1 MVSIPAST
9 PEQANQSC
17 MRKVGD
23 NKDVVGVRDKSL
35 TAYPTVPK
43 STVSHFNEV
52 NRWFAASSGILEGL
66 WDDNNRV
73 HVAKQ
78 SDVDGRLDS
87 GSGATWLFLL
97 PVHPIFNAAL
107 LLVVGC
113 QSCFLSRAI
122 VVVNQI
128 SETEKL
134 ANLMARNKSSFFL
147 PWHVCVFKVTIFKCV
162 KDIHV

>member
-1 MVSIPAST
+1 
-9 PEQANQSC
+9 

-23 NKDVVGVRDKSL
+23 NTDVVGVRAMPL

-97 PVHPIFNAAL
+97 PVHPIFNVAL

-113 QSCFLSRAI
+113 QSCFLSA
-122 VVVNQI
+122 VPLLV
-128 SETEKL
+128 KL
-134 ANLMARNKSSFFL
+134 K
-147 PWHVCVFKVTIFKCV
+147 
-162 KDIHV
+162 

>member
-1 MVSIPAST
+1 
-9 PEQANQSC
+9 

-23 NKDVVGVRDKSL
+23 NKDVVGVRAMPL

-97 PVHPIFNAAL
+97 PVHPIFNVAL
-107 LLVVGC
+107 LLVVGGC
-113 QSCFLSRAI
+113 QSSAPCHYS
-122 VVVNQI
+122 VVVNLKPKMTIWQI
-128 SETEKL
+128 
-134 ANLMARNKSSFFL
+134 
-147 PWHVCVFKVTIFKCV
+147 
-162 KDIHV
+162 

>member
-23 NKDVVGVRDKSL
+23 NKDVVGVRDMPL

-107 LLVVGC
+107 LLVVGVGVKV
-113 QSCFLSRAI
+113 QRRAI
-122 VVVNQI
+122 TLQCGGQ
-128 SETEKL
+128 SETEKRDR
-134 ANLMARNKSSFFL
+134 NLKSNPSKKSSSFFFRGM
-147 PWHVCVFKVTIFKCV
+147 HVFSK
-162 KDIHV
+162 

>member
-78 SDVDGRLDS
+78 SDVDGRLDR

-107 LLVVGC
+107 LLVVGVKVVFLAPC
-113 QSCFLSRAI
+113 HVLWSKCHFSQSLESTKNETVKTEAKKRFHPILSLTFFCYA
-122 VVVNQI
+122 
-128 SETEKL
+128 
-134 ANLMARNKSSFFL
+134 MA
-147 PWHVCVFKVTIFKCV
+147 CV
-162 KDIHV
+162 

>member
-1 MVSIPAST
+1 MVSIPVST

-97 PVHPIFNAAL
+97 PVHPIFNVAL

-113 QSCFLSRAI
+113 QSCFLSA
-122 VVVNQI
+122 VPLCQM
-128 SETEKL
+128 
-134 ANLMARNKSSFFL
+134 NLTTACCGKMKPKIRNWQTRQEIFVPFFFRGM
-147 PWHVCVFKVTIFKCV
+147 HVFSK
-162 KDIHV
+162 

>member
-23 NKDVVGVRDKSL
+23 NKEVVGVRDKSL

-107 LLVVGC
+107 LLVVGVGVKV
-113 QSCFLSRAI
+113 QRRAI
-122 VVVNQI
+122 TVWWSI
-128 SETEKL
+128 
-134 ANLMARNKSSFFL
+134 
-147 PWHVCVFKVTIFKCV
+147 
-162 KDIHV
+162 